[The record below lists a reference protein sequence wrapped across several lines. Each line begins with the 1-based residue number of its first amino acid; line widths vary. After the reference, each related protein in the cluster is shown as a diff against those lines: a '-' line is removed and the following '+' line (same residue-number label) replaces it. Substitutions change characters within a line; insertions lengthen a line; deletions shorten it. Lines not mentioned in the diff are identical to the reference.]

1 MYYNNCIA
9 AEPDILLLKGFEK
22 MKSLQK
28 YLSGM
33 VLSLFEIFV
42 GILLLVDPFAFTS
55 GIIMVLGAIL
65 LFVGIICV
73 FRYFREDAANAVLEQ
88 NLFKGLIAL
97 ALGAFCVF
105 GNGYIVEISALLTTV
120 YGAVILITG
129 FSKVQKTIDMLRL
142 KKTKW
147 HFTAISA
154 GITVICAVLIL
165 FNPFG
170 ATEWIWRFIGISLIV
185 EALIDAVAVLLG
197 GKDKPAE
204 PTEEV
209 TEQSEEAV
217 EE

>member
-1 MYYNNCIA
+1 
-9 AEPDILLLKGFEK
+9 

-42 GILLLVDPFAFTS
+42 GILLLIDPFAFTS

-65 LFVGIICV
+65 MFVGLICV
-73 FRYFREDAANAVLEQ
+73 FKYFREDAEKASLEQ
-88 NLFKGLIAL
+88 NLFKALIAL
-97 ALGAFCVF
+97 TLGGFCVL
-105 GNGYIVEISALLTTV
+105 GNGFIVEISALLTFV

-129 FSKVQKTIDMLRL
+129 FSKIQKTIDLLRL

-147 HFTAISA
+147 GFTAISA
-154 GITVICAVLIL
+154 AVTVICAALIL

-185 EALIDAVAVLLG
+185 EALIDALAVLLG
-197 GKDKPAE
+197 GKDRPVEAE
-204 PTEEV
+204 ATEKD
-209 TEQSEEAV
+209 SEEKD
-217 EE
+217 

>member
-1 MYYNNCIA
+1 
-9 AEPDILLLKGFEK
+9 

-42 GILLLVDPFAFTS
+42 GVLLLIDPFAFTS

-73 FRYFREDAANAVLEQ
+73 FRYFRENAANAVMEQ

-97 ALGAFCVF
+97 TLGGVCVLC
-105 GNGYIVEISALLTTV
+105 NGLIVEISSLLTFV
-120 YGAVILITG
+120 YGAIILITG
-129 FSKVQKTIDMLRL
+129 FSKVQKTVDMLRL

-147 HFTAISA
+147 GFTAISA
-154 GITVICAVLIL
+154 GLTVLCAALIL

-185 EALIDAVAVLLG
+185 EALIDALAVLLG
-197 GKDKPAE
+197 GKDRSVEAE
-204 PTEEV
+204 ATEKDTEEKD
-209 TEQSEEAV
+209 
-217 EE
+217 

>member
-1 MYYNNCIA
+1 
-9 AEPDILLLKGFEK
+9 

-42 GILLLVDPFAFTS
+42 GVLLLIDPFAFTS

-73 FRYFREDAANAVLEQ
+73 FRYFRENAANAVMEQ

-97 ALGAFCVF
+97 TLGGVCVLC
-105 GNGYIVEISALLTTV
+105 NSLIVEISSLLTFV
-120 YGAVILITG
+120 YGAIILITG
-129 FSKVQKTIDMLRL
+129 FSKVQKTVDMLRL

-147 HFTAISA
+147 GFTAISA
-154 GITVICAVLIL
+154 GLTVLCAALIL

-197 GKDKPAE
+197 GKDRTVDAS
-204 PTEEV
+204 
-209 TEQSEEAV
+209 SESGEAV
-217 EE
+217 EATEE

>member
-1 MYYNNCIA
+1 
-9 AEPDILLLKGFEK
+9 

-42 GILLLVDPFAFTS
+42 GVLLLIDPFAFTS

-65 LFVGIICV
+65 LFVGLICL
-73 FRYFREDAANAVLEQ
+73 FRYFRENAASAAMEQ

-97 ALGAFCVF
+97 TLGGVCVLC
-105 GNGYIVEISALLTTV
+105 NGLIVEISSLLTFV

-129 FSKVQKTIDMLRL
+129 FSKVQKTVDMLRL

-147 HFTAISA
+147 GFTAISA
-154 GITVICAVLIL
+154 GLTVACAALIL

-170 ATEWIWRFIGISLIV
+170 ATEWIWRFIGITLIV
-185 EALIDAVAVLLG
+185 EALVDAVAVLFG
-197 GKDKPAE
+197 GKDRPEEKPVEAAE
-204 PTEEV
+204 STEE
-209 TEQSEEAV
+209 
-217 EE
+217 

>member
-1 MYYNNCIA
+1 
-9 AEPDILLLKGFEK
+9 
-22 MKSLQK
+22 MKTLQK

-42 GILLLVDPFAFTS
+42 GVLLLIDPFAFTS

-73 FRYFREDAANAVLEQ
+73 FRYFRENAANAVMEQ

-97 ALGAFCVF
+97 TLGGVCVLC
-105 GNGYIVEISALLTTV
+105 NGLIVEISSLLTFV
-120 YGAVILITG
+120 YGAIILITG
-129 FSKVQKTIDMLRL
+129 FSKVQKTVDMLRL

-147 HFTAISA
+147 GFTAISA
-154 GITVICAVLIL
+154 GLTVLCAALIL

-197 GKDKPAE
+197 GKDRPVDAS
-204 PTEEV
+204 
-209 TEQSEEAV
+209 SESGEAV
-217 EE
+217 EATEE

>member
-1 MYYNNCIA
+1 
-9 AEPDILLLKGFEK
+9 
-22 MKSLQK
+22 MKTLQK

-42 GILLLVDPFAFTS
+42 GVLLLIDPFAFTS

-73 FRYFREDAANAVLEQ
+73 FRYFRENAANAVMEQ

-97 ALGAFCVF
+97 TLGGVCVLC
-105 GNGYIVEISALLTTV
+105 NGLIVEISSLLTFV
-120 YGAVILITG
+120 YGAIILITG
-129 FSKVQKTIDMLRL
+129 FSKVQKTVDMLRL

-147 HFTAISA
+147 GFTAISA
-154 GITVICAVLIL
+154 GLTVLCAALIL

-197 GKDKPAE
+197 GKDRTVDAS
-204 PTEEV
+204 
-209 TEQSEEAV
+209 SESGEAV
-217 EE
+217 EATEE

>member
-1 MYYNNCIA
+1 
-9 AEPDILLLKGFEK
+9 

-42 GILLLVDPFAFTS
+42 GVLLLIDPFAFTS

-73 FRYFREDAANAVLEQ
+73 FRYFRENAANAVMEQ

-97 ALGAFCVF
+97 TLGGVCVLC
-105 GNGYIVEISALLTTV
+105 NGLIVEISSLLTFV
-120 YGAVILITG
+120 YGAIILITG
-129 FSKVQKTIDMLRL
+129 FSKVQKTVDMLRL

-147 HFTAISA
+147 GFTAISA
-154 GITVICAVLIL
+154 GLTVLCAALIL

-197 GKDKPAE
+197 GKDRTVDAS
-204 PTEEV
+204 
-209 TEQSEEAV
+209 SESGEAV
-217 EE
+217 ETTEE

>member
-1 MYYNNCIA
+1 
-9 AEPDILLLKGFEK
+9 

-42 GILLLVDPFAFTS
+42 GVLLLIDPFAFTS

-65 LFVGIICV
+65 LFVGLICL
-73 FRYFREDAANAVLEQ
+73 FKYFREDAANAALEQ
-88 NLFKGLIAL
+88 NMFKGLIAL
-97 ALGAFCVF
+97 SLGGFCVL
-105 GNGYIVEISALLTTV
+105 GNGFIVEISALLTFV

-129 FSKVQKTIDMLRL
+129 FSKIQKTIDLLRL

-147 HFTAISA
+147 GFTAISA
-154 GITVICAVLIL
+154 AVTVICAALIL

-185 EALIDAVAVLLG
+185 EALIDALAVLLG
-197 GKDKPAE
+197 GKDRPVEAE
-204 PTEEV
+204 ATEKD
-209 TEQSEEAV
+209 SEEKD
-217 EE
+217 

>member
-1 MYYNNCIA
+1 
-9 AEPDILLLKGFEK
+9 

-42 GILLLVDPFAFTS
+42 GVLLLIDPFAFTS

-65 LFVGIICV
+65 LFVGLICL
-73 FRYFREDAANAVLEQ
+73 FKYFREDAANAALEQ
-88 NLFKGLIAL
+88 NMFKGLIAL
-97 ALGAFCVF
+97 SLGGFCVL
-105 GNGYIVEISALLTTV
+105 GNGFIVEISALLTFV

-129 FSKVQKTIDMLRL
+129 FSKVQKTIDLLRL

-147 HFTAISA
+147 GFTAISA
-154 GITVICAVLIL
+154 AVTVICAALIL

-185 EALIDAVAVLLG
+185 EALIDALAVLLG
-197 GKDKPAE
+197 GKDRPVEAE
-204 PTEEV
+204 ATEKDTEEKD
-209 TEQSEEAV
+209 
-217 EE
+217 

>member
-1 MYYNNCIA
+1 
-9 AEPDILLLKGFEK
+9 
-22 MKSLQK
+22 
-28 YLSGM
+28 M

-42 GILLLVDPFAFTS
+42 GVLLLIDPFAFTS

-73 FRYFREDAANAVLEQ
+73 FRYFRENAANAVMEQ

-97 ALGAFCVF
+97 TLGGVCVLC
-105 GNGYIVEISALLTTV
+105 NGLIVEISSLLTFV
-120 YGAVILITG
+120 YGAIILITG
-129 FSKVQKTIDMLRL
+129 FSKVQKTVDMLRL

-147 HFTAISA
+147 GFTAISA
-154 GITVICAVLIL
+154 GLTVLCAALIL

-197 GKDKPAE
+197 GKDRTVDAS
-204 PTEEV
+204 
-209 TEQSEEAV
+209 SESGEAV
-217 EE
+217 EATEE

>member
-1 MYYNNCIA
+1 
-9 AEPDILLLKGFEK
+9 

-42 GILLLVDPFAFTS
+42 GVLLLIDPFAFTS

-73 FRYFREDAANAVLEQ
+73 FRYFRENAANAVMEQ

-97 ALGAFCVF
+97 TLGGVCVLC
-105 GNGYIVEISALLTTV
+105 NGLIVEISSLLTFV
-120 YGAVILITG
+120 YGAIILITG
-129 FSKVQKTIDMLRL
+129 FSKVQKTVDMLRL

-147 HFTAISA
+147 GFTAISA
-154 GITVICAVLIL
+154 GLTVLCAALIL

-197 GKDKPAE
+197 GKDRTVDAS
-204 PTEEV
+204 
-209 TEQSEEAV
+209 SESGEAV
-217 EE
+217 EATEE

>member
-1 MYYNNCIA
+1 
-9 AEPDILLLKGFEK
+9 

-42 GILLLVDPFAFTS
+42 GVLLLIDPFAFTS

-65 LFVGIICV
+65 VFVGIICV
-73 FRYFREDAANAVLEQ
+73 FRYFRENAATAVMEQ

-97 ALGAFCVF
+97 TLGGVCVLC
-105 GNGYIVEISALLTTV
+105 NGLIVEISSLLTFV
-120 YGAVILITG
+120 YGAIILITG
-129 FSKVQKTIDMLRL
+129 FSKVQKTVDMLRL

-147 HFTAISA
+147 GFTAISA
-154 GITVICAVLIL
+154 GLTVLCAALIL

-197 GKDKPAE
+197 GKDRTVDAS
-204 PTEEV
+204 
-209 TEQSEEAV
+209 SESGEAV
-217 EE
+217 EATEE

>member
-1 MYYNNCIA
+1 
-9 AEPDILLLKGFEK
+9 
-22 MKSLQK
+22 MKTLQK

-42 GILLLVDPFAFTS
+42 GVLLLIDPFAFTS

-65 LFVGIICV
+65 LFVGIICL
-73 FRYFREDAANAVLEQ
+73 FRYFRENAANAVMEQ

-97 ALGAFCVF
+97 TLGGVCVLC
-105 GNGYIVEISALLTTV
+105 NSLIVEISSLLTFV
-120 YGAVILITG
+120 YGAIILITG
-129 FSKVQKTIDMLRL
+129 FSKVQKTVDMLRL

-147 HFTAISA
+147 GFTAISA
-154 GITVICAVLIL
+154 GLTVLCAALIL

-197 GKDKPAE
+197 GKDRTVDAS
-204 PTEEV
+204 
-209 TEQSEEAV
+209 SESGEAV
-217 EE
+217 ETTEE

>member
-1 MYYNNCIA
+1 
-9 AEPDILLLKGFEK
+9 

-42 GILLLVDPFAFTS
+42 GVLLLIDPFAFTS

-65 LFVGIICV
+65 LFVGLICL
-73 FRYFREDAANAVLEQ
+73 FKYFREEAANAALEQ
-88 NLFKGLIAL
+88 NMFKGLIAL
-97 ALGAFCVF
+97 SLGGFCVL
-105 GNGYIVEISALLTTV
+105 GNGFIVEISALLTFV

-129 FSKVQKTIDMLRL
+129 FSKIQKTVDLLRL

-147 HFTAISA
+147 GFTAISA
-154 GITVICAVLIL
+154 AVTVICAALIL

-185 EALIDAVAVLLG
+185 EALIDALAVLLG
-197 GKDKPAE
+197 GKDRSVEAE
-204 PTEEV
+204 ATEKDR
-209 TEQSEEAV
+209 EEKD
-217 EE
+217 

>member
-1 MYYNNCIA
+1 MGEKCIIIALYYKRNEGI
-9 AEPDILLLKGFEK
+9 I

-28 YLSGM
+28 YFSGM

-42 GILLLVDPFAFTS
+42 GVLLLVDPFAFTS

-73 FRYFREDAANAVLEQ
+73 FRYFREEAANAILEQ

-97 ALGAFCVF
+97 ALGAFCVL
-105 GNGYIVEISALLTTV
+105 GNGYIVEISSLLTFV

-129 FSKVQKTIDMLRL
+129 FSKVQKTVDMLRL

-147 HFTAISA
+147 SFTAISA
-154 GITVICAVLIL
+154 AITVICAVLIL

-197 GKDKPAE
+197 GKDRPAE
-204 PTEEV
+204 GDTAAVVETEEK
-209 TEQSEEAV
+209 SEE
-217 EE
+217 E

>member
-1 MYYNNCIA
+1 
-9 AEPDILLLKGFEK
+9 

-42 GILLLVDPFAFTS
+42 GVLLLIDPFAFTS

-65 LFVGIICV
+65 LFVGLICL
-73 FRYFREDAANAVLEQ
+73 FKYFREDAANAALEQ
-88 NLFKGLIAL
+88 NMFKGLIAL
-97 ALGAFCVF
+97 SLGGFCVL
-105 GNGYIVEISALLTTV
+105 GNGFIVEISALLTFV

-129 FSKVQKTIDMLRL
+129 FSKIQKTVDLLRL

-147 HFTAISA
+147 GFTAISA
-154 GITVICAVLIL
+154 VVTVICAALIL

-185 EALIDAVAVLLG
+185 EALIDALAVLLG
-197 GKDKPAE
+197 GKDRPVEAE
-204 PTEEV
+204 ATEKDTEEKD
-209 TEQSEEAV
+209 
-217 EE
+217 

>member
-1 MYYNNCIA
+1 
-9 AEPDILLLKGFEK
+9 

-42 GILLLVDPFAFTS
+42 GVLLLIDPFAFTS

-73 FRYFREDAANAVLEQ
+73 FRYFHENAANAVMEQ

-97 ALGAFCVF
+97 TLGGVCVLC
-105 GNGYIVEISALLTTV
+105 NGLIVEISSLLTFV

-129 FSKVQKTIDMLRL
+129 FSKVQKTVDMLRL

-147 HFTAISA
+147 GFTAISA
-154 GITVICAVLIL
+154 GLTVLCAALIL

-197 GKDKPAE
+197 GKDRTVDAS
-204 PTEEV
+204 
-209 TEQSEEAV
+209 SESGEAV
-217 EE
+217 EATEE